1 MSMVLDFKLRQ
12 GAFTLEIHAKCKTR
26 ALGLMG
32 PSGSGKTTMLEAIAG
47 LKRPE
52 AGSIVI
58 GHRTLFN
65 SDQKIDIAVRSRQIG
80 YIPQDVALFPHLNV
94 LQNMTYGFKNGAIS
108 IDQVVE
114 ILGIKN
120 LLDDDVTGLS
130 GGERQRV
137 AIGRALLSAPQ
148 LLLFDEPLTGLDIDL
163 RTRLIPYIERVRDD
177 LKLPM
182 IYVSHAAAEMDRIAD
197 QVIVLREGR
206 VVSINPSQSQ

>member
-1 MSMVLDFKLRQ
+1 MAMVLDFQLRQ
-12 GAFTLEIHAKCKTR
+12 GAFTLEIHAKCETR

-52 AGSIVI
+52 TGSIVI
-58 GHRTLFN
+58 GQHTLFS
-65 SDQKIDIAVRSRQIG
+65 SDQKIDIPVRSRRIG

-94 LQNMTYGFKNGAIS
+94 LQNMTYGFKDDAMS

-120 LLDDDVTGLS
+120 LINANIKELS

-137 AIGRALLSAPQ
+137 AIGRALLSAPK
-148 LLLFDEPLTGLDIDL
+148 LLLFDEPLTGLDIEL
-163 RTRLIPYIERVRDD
+163 RARLIPYIERVRDD
-177 LKLPM
+177 LKLPL
-182 IYVSHAAAEMDRIAD
+182 IYVSHVASEMDRIAD
-197 QVIVLREGR
+197 QVIVLKEGR
-206 VVSINPSQSQ
+206 VVSINPRQPQ

>member
-1 MSMVLDFKLRQ
+1 MSMVLDFQLRQ
-12 GAFTLEIHAKCKTR
+12 GAFTLEIHAECETR

-52 AGSIVI
+52 TGSIVI
-58 GHRTLFN
+58 GQHTLFN
-65 SDQKIDIAVRSRQIG
+65 SDKKIDVAVPSRRIG

-94 LQNMTYGFKNGAIS
+94 LQNMTYGFKDGALS
-108 IDQVVE
+108 IDQVGQILE
-114 ILGIKN
+114 INN
-120 LLDDDVTGLS
+120 LFDADISGLS

-148 LLLFDEPLTGLDIDL
+148 LLLFDEPLTGLDIEL
-163 RTRLIPYIERVRDD
+163 RARLIPYIERVRDD
-177 LKLPM
+177 LKLPL
-182 IYVSHAAAEMDRIAD
+182 IYVSHVVAEMDRIAD
-197 QVIVLREGR
+197 QVIVLKEGR